1 MDLDEVEEE
10 GDYTVPPVEMF
21 EDVFVIFDDTE
32 KHESKEIE
40 KMLWRLVNSIA
51 QKGRN
56 FRTTLVCILHHLNRG
71 LTSTTLLREMD
82 ALIIFPK
89 YFDMNTFNS
98 IMHHIGIPKNVVEA
112 LYRLDERFI
121 LIRNSAPQYFFL
133 GTSMQKTNNYNTI
146 LRLAYGDMY
155 SGKTQEDSED
165 ESDEDDGEA
174 DIDSILNT
182 LKNVDIKE
190 NGTEEDITGM
200 PRKIY

>member
-1 MDLDEVEEE
+1 
-10 GDYTVPPVEMF
+10 
-21 EDVFVIFDDTE
+21 
-32 KHESKEIE
+32 
-40 KMLWRLVNSIA
+40 
-51 QKGRN
+51 
-56 FRTTLVCILHHLNRG
+56 
-71 LTSTTLLREMD
+71 MD

-112 LYRLDERFI
+112 LYKLDERFI

-155 SGKTQEDSED
+155 SGKGHEDSED

-174 DIDSILNT
+174 DIDSILDT

-200 PRKIY
+200 PRKVY